1 MRGSLA
7 VAGLLL
13 VAAALA
19 PAARA
24 QTPAEQLARAV
35 QAYQNL
41 EYDRAASAF
50 RAALART
57 DAGGLNDSERVQ
69 ALVYLAATELFAG
82 HRDSAVVAF
91 ERALVLDPRYRIDQL
106 TFPPEVTGLFQ
117 QVRLRTRAATV
128 IAPRLTR
135 LVSTGDRLSLWVY
148 AAAFHPADV
157 VVTRP
162 DGAPLRTLY
171 QGGVGDSLQVSW
183 DGRGAD
189 GLQVASGRY
198 LVRVDS
204 RGSDGR
210 VIRTVEVPLDVAQ
223 VPRDTLPLPRPLPDS
238 VFKPEAS
245 AGGSGVGPLLT
256 GLGGALAVVALPPLI
271 SAKAPGMGARFVVAG
286 ALGIA
291 GAVGFPLQRRPRPLP
306 ENMAANQAM
315 RLAWERQADSVRT
328 ENALRRRSVELVIRA
343 GVPHPARSP

>member
-1 MRGSLA
+1 VRRPLA

-13 VAAALA
+13 VAAARS

-24 QTPAEQLARAV
+24 QTPAEQLTRAV
-35 QAYQNL
+35 QTYQSL
-41 EYDRAASAF
+41 EYDRAAAGF

-69 ALVYLAATELFAG
+69 GLVYLAATELFAG
-82 HRDSAVVAF
+82 RRDSAVVAF
-91 ERALVLDPRYRIDQL
+91 ERLLVFDPRYRIDQL

-117 QVRLRTRAATV
+117 QVRLRTRAAAV
-128 IAPRLTR
+128 AAPQLTR
-135 LVSTGDRLSLWVY
+135 LVNPGDRLSLWVY
-148 AAAFHPADV
+148 AAAFHPLDV

-171 QGGVGDSLQVSW
+171 QGGVGDSLQIPW

-189 GLQVASGRY
+189 GQQVTAGRY

-204 RGSDGR
+204 RGADGR
-210 VIRTVEVPLDVAQ
+210 VIRTVELPLDVAR
-223 VPRDTLPLPRPLPDS
+223 VPRDTLALPPPLPDS
-238 VFKPEAS
+238 AFKPES
-245 AGGSGVGPLLT
+245 SPGGSGVGPLLT
-256 GLGGALAVVALPPLI
+256 GLGGALAVIALPPVI

-291 GAVGFPLQRRPRPLP
+291 GAVGFPLQRRPHPLP

-315 RLAWERQADSVRT
+315 RLAWERQADSVRA
-328 ENALRRRSVELVIRA
+328 ENASRRRNVELVIRA
-343 GVPHPARSP
+343 GVSRPARSP